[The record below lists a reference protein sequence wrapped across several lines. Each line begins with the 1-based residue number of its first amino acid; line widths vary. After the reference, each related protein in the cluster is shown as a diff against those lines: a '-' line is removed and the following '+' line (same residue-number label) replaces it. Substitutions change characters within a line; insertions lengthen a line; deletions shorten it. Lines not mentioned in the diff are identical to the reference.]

1 MSMKDVWIE
10 EHGDADFSTLGSR
23 LAWARDQTG
32 LKQQE
37 LGAAIGKTR
46 SAIAQYESG
55 AINPPLDVIIALSTR
70 LGLDPQFLAF
80 GDDTRGASHH
90 PIAGL
95 GIDRAAAGLSSSTI
109 GLPAEALEEWGL
121 QTARLVVRRLDVE
134 APHFGIKAGSYL
146 ILKPD
151 DSAQIQSDGDIYAL
165 NSSAGLCL
173 VRSIPVLIGIG
184 HEVSQLIGGY
194 GQTYESPISPQT
206 EGKLV
211 CVIQRQ

>member
-10 EHGDADFSTLGSR
+10 EHGNSDFSTLGSR
-23 LAWARDQTG
+23 LAWARDQAD

-55 AINPPLDVIIALSTR
+55 AINPPLEVIIALSTR

-80 GDDTRGASHH
+80 GDDTGGANRHL
-90 PIAGL
+90 IAGL
-95 GIDRAAAGLSSSTI
+95 GVDRAAAGPGSSAI
-109 GLPAEALEEWGL
+109 GIPAEALEEWGL
-121 QTARLVVRRLDVE
+121 QTAALVVRRLDVD

-151 DSAQIQSDGDIYAL
+151 DSGQIQSDGDIYAV
-165 NSSAGLCL
+165 NSSAGLYL
-173 VRSIPVLIGIG
+173 VRSLPVLIGIG
-184 HEVSQLIGGY
+184 HEVPLLAGGH
-194 GQTYESPISPQT
+194 GQAYESPISPQT

-211 CVIQRQ
+211 CVMQRQ